1 MRANSMKTIWERDG
15 VVVSAWLSI
24 PSPFAAEVLGH
35 QGYDVATLDLQHGM
49 ISFEQMLHMFQA
61 LSSTPA
67 MPMARLAANDP
78 THIGRVLDAGAYSVI
93 CPMINSAAE
102 AEAFVRACRYAPHG
116 VRSYAPV
123 RGQIY
128 GGADYFLKANDEI
141 AKLAMVET
149 RAGFDA
155 LDDILSVEG
164 LDGIFVGPNDLAVAF
179 GCTPVSESDHAE
191 VRDAIAS
198 ICERTRAA
206 GKVAGILCSGP
217 QAALKRVEQG
227 FRFVSVGGDIF
238 MLTQAAKN
246 SVAVFREGQGTAVA
260 ETV

>member
-1 MRANSMKTIWERDG
+1 MRANPMKTIWAEG
-15 VVVSAWLSI
+15 GAVVSAWFSI
-24 PSPFAAEVLGH
+24 PSAFTAEVLGH

-61 LSSTPA
+61 LSATPA

-93 CPMINSAAE
+93 CPMVNSAAE
-102 AEAFVRACRYAPHG
+102 AESFVRACRYAPHG
-116 VRSYAPV
+116 GRSYAPV

-128 GGADYFLKANDEI
+128 GGADYFLHANDAI
-141 AKLAMVET
+141 VKLAMVET

-155 LDDILSVEG
+155 LDKILNVEG
-164 LDGIFVGPNDLAVAF
+164 LDGIFIGPNDLAVAF
-179 GCTPVSESDHAE
+179 GCPPVSESDNAE

-198 ICERTRAA
+198 ICARTRAA

-227 FRFVSVGGDIF
+227 FSFVTVGGDIS

-246 SVAVFREGQGTAVA
+246 SVAVFREGQRVA
-260 ETV
+260 ETETV

>member
-1 MRANSMKTIWERDG
+1 MRANPMKDIWARG
-15 VVVSAWLSI
+15 GAVVSAWLSI
-24 PSPFAAEVLGH
+24 PSPITAEMLGH

-61 LSSTPA
+61 LSATPA
-67 MPMARLAANDP
+67 MPMARLASNDA

-93 CPMINSAAE
+93 CPMINSAKE
-102 AEAFVRACRYAPHG
+102 AEAFVSACRYYPHG

-128 GGADYFLKANDEI
+128 GGPDYFPKANDEI
-141 AKLAMVET
+141 VKLAMVET

-155 LDDILSVEG
+155 LDEILAVDG
-164 LDGIFVGPNDLAVAF
+164 LDGIFIGPNDLAIAF
-179 GCTPVSESDHAE
+179 GCPPVSESDHAE
-191 VRDAIAS
+191 VRDAIAHV
-198 ICERTRAA
+198 CERTRAA

-227 FRFVSVGGDIF
+227 FSFVSAGGDIF
-238 MLTQAAKN
+238 MLAQAAKN
-246 SVAVFREGQGTAVA
+246 SVAAFREGQRVAAA

>member
-1 MRANSMKTIWERDG
+1 MRANSMKSIWARDG
-15 VVVSAWLSI
+15 VVVSGWLSI
-24 PSPFAAEVLGH
+24 PSPFTAEVLGH
-35 QGYDVATLDLQHGM
+35 QGYDVVTLDLQHGM

-93 CPMINSAAE
+93 CPMINSAKE
-102 AEAFVRACRYAPHG
+102 AQAFVSACRYYPHG

-128 GGADYFLKANDEI
+128 GGPDYFPKANDEI
-141 AKLAMVET
+141 VKLAMVET

-155 LDDILSVEG
+155 LDEILEVEG
-164 LDGIFVGPNDLAVAF
+164 LDGIFIGPNDLAIAF
-179 GCTPVSESDHAE
+179 GCPPVSESDHAE

-246 SVAVFREGQGTAVA
+246 SVAAFREGLRAGA
-260 ETV
+260 

>member
-1 MRANSMKTIWERDG
+1 MKSIWARDG
-15 VVVSAWLSI
+15 VVVSGWLSI
-24 PSPFAAEVLGH
+24 PSPFTAEVLGH
-35 QGYDVATLDLQHGM
+35 QGYDVVTLDLQHGM

-93 CPMINSAAE
+93 CPMINSAKE
-102 AEAFVRACRYAPHG
+102 AQAFVSACRYYPHG

-128 GGADYFLKANDEI
+128 GGPDYFPKANDEI
-141 AKLAMVET
+141 VKLAMVET

-155 LDDILSVEG
+155 LDEILEVEG
-164 LDGIFVGPNDLAVAF
+164 LDGIFIGPNDLAIAF
-179 GCTPVSESDHAE
+179 GCPPVSESDHAE

-246 SVAVFREGQGTAVA
+246 SVAAFREGLRAGA
-260 ETV
+260 